1 MMKGYKGFEKGLVC
15 RGKLYAENTVFEEDK
30 AEICNSGMHFCELPH
45 QVFEH
50 YSPGENHEFAEVEA
64 LDEAFTDDNR
74 KYCTKKLKIGTKISA
89 FDICKISVNAFF
101 EKFDFNNKI
110 NKAKGSKE
118 NNAGNCGAANA
129 GDYGAANAGDY
140 GAANAGNCG
149 AANAGDGGVAN
160 AGDYG
165 AANAGYRGAA
175 NAGYGGAANAG
186 DGGAAN
192 AGDCG
197 AANAGNYGAAN
208 AGYRGAANAGNYG
221 AANAGH
227 CGAANAGDCG
237 AANAGNYGAANA
249 GDCGAANAGDRGAAI
264 VREDGS
270 ASVGKSGVAV
280 AFNGQA
286 KGSLGAVIVLIESDN
301 NGTVIN
307 AKSYIVD
314 GEKVKADTYYRLKG
328 GRRVEVK

>member
-15 RGKLYAENTVFEEDK
+15 RGKQYAENTVFEEDK

-64 LDEAFTDDNR
+64 LDEVFTDDNR
-74 KYCTKKLKIGTKISA
+74 KYCTKKLKIGTKVSV

-110 NKAKGSKE
+110 KTAGESKE
-118 NNAGNCGAANA
+118 N
-129 GDYGAANAGDY
+129 
-140 GAANAGNCG
+140 
-149 AANAGDGGVAN
+149 
-160 AGDYG
+160 
-165 AANAGYRGAA
+165 
-175 NAGYGGAANAG
+175 
-186 DGGAAN
+186 
-192 AGDCG
+192 
-197 AANAGNYGAAN
+197 
-208 AGYRGAANAGNYG
+208 
-221 AANAGH
+221 NAGH
-227 CGAANAGDCG
+227 CGAANAGHC
-237 AANAGNYGAANA
+237 
-249 GDCGAANAGDRGAAI
+249 GAAI

-286 KGSLGAVIVLIESDN
+286 RGRLGAVIVLIESDDD
-301 NGTVIN
+301 GTVIN

-314 GEKVKADTYYRLKG
+314 GEKVKADTYYRLKS

>member
-1 MMKGYKGFEKGLVC
+1 MKGYKGFEKGLVC
-15 RGKLYAENTVFEEDK
+15 RGKQYAENTVFEEDK

-74 KYCTKKLKIGTKISA
+74 KYCTKKIKIGTKISA

-110 NKAKGSKE
+110 NKAKESKE
-118 NNAGNCGAANA
+118 NN
-129 GDYGAANAGDY
+129 
-140 GAANAGNCG
+140 
-149 AANAGDGGVAN
+149 V
-160 AGDYG
+160 
-165 AANAGYRGAA
+165 
-175 NAGYGGAANAG
+175 
-186 DGGAAN
+186 
-192 AGDCG
+192 GDCG
-197 AANAGNYGAAN
+197 V
-208 AGYRGAANAGNYG
+208 
-221 AANAGH
+221 ANAGH
-227 CGAANAGDCG
+227 CGAANAGYCG

-249 GDCGAANAGDRGAAI
+249 GDRGAANAGFYGAANVDCYGAANVGDCGVANAGDYGAAI

-270 ASVGKSGVAV
+270 ASVGKKGVAV

-286 KGSLGAVIVLIESDN
+286 RGRLGAVIVLIESDDDGN
-301 NGTVIN
+301 AIN

-314 GEKVKADTYYRLKG
+314 GEKVKADTYYRLKS

>member
-15 RGKLYAENTVFEEDK
+15 RGKQYAENAVFEEDK
-30 AEICNSGMHFCELPH
+30 AAICSSGMHFCELPH

-74 KYCTKKLKIGTKISA
+74 KYCTKKLKVGTKVSV

-101 EKFDFNNKI
+101 KKFDFNNKI
-110 NKAKGSKE
+110 NKARESKE
-118 NNAGNCGAANA
+118 NNAGYRGAANVDCYGAVNAGRYGAANAGHYGAVNVGDYGAANAGHCGAVNAGDYGAANAGDCGAANVGDYGAANVGDYGAANVGNYGAANAGRCGAANAGHCGAANAGRCGAANA
-129 GDYGAANAGDY
+129 GDYGAANAGRY
-140 GAANAGNCG
+140 GAANAGR
-149 AANAGDGGVAN
+149 
-160 AGDYG
+160 Y
-165 AANAGYRGAA
+165 
-175 NAGYGGAANAG
+175 
-186 DGGAAN
+186 
-192 AGDCG
+192 
-197 AANAGNYGAAN
+197 
-208 AGYRGAANAGNYG
+208 
-221 AANAGH
+221 
-227 CGAANAGDCG
+227 
-237 AANAGNYGAANA
+237 
-249 GDCGAANAGDRGAAI
+249 GAAI

-286 KGSLGAVIVLIESDN
+286 RGRLGAVIVLIESDDDGN
-301 NGTVIN
+301 AIN

-314 GEKVKADTYYRLKG
+314 GEKVKTDTYYRLKS

>member
-15 RGKLYAENTVFEEDK
+15 RGKQYAENTVFEEDE

-45 QVFEH
+45 QVFER

-64 LDEAFTDDNR
+64 LDEVFTDDNR
-74 KYCTKKLKIGTKISA
+74 KYCTKKIKIGTKISA

-110 NKAKGSKE
+110 KTAKESKE
-118 NNAGNCGAANA
+118 N
-129 GDYGAANAGDY
+129 
-140 GAANAGNCG
+140 
-149 AANAGDGGVAN
+149 
-160 AGDYG
+160 
-165 AANAGYRGAA
+165 
-175 NAGYGGAANAG
+175 
-186 DGGAAN
+186 N

-197 AANAGNYGAAN
+197 AANAGY
-208 AGYRGAANAGNYG
+208 Y
-221 AANAGH
+221 
-227 CGAANAGDCG
+227 
-237 AANAGNYGAANA
+237 
-249 GDCGAANAGDRGAAI
+249 GAANAGDRGAAI

-280 AFNGQA
+280 AFDGQA
-286 KGSLGAVIVLIESDN
+286 KGGLGAVIVLVESDN
-301 NGTVIN
+301 DGNVIN

>member
-1 MMKGYKGFEKGLVC
+1 MKGYKGFEKGLVC
-15 RGKLYAENTVFEEDK
+15 RGKQYAENTVFEEDE
-30 AEICNSGMHFCELPH
+30 AEICSSGMHFCELPH

-64 LDEAFTDDNR
+64 LDEVFTDDNR
-74 KYCTKKLKIGTKISA
+74 KYCTKKIKIGTKISA

-118 NNAGNCGAANA
+118 NNAC
-129 GDYGAANAGDY
+129 DYGAANAGD
-140 GAANAGNCG
+140 
-149 AANAGDGGVAN
+149 
-160 AGDYG
+160 
-165 AANAGYRGAA
+165 RGAA
-175 NAGYGGAANAG
+175 NAGY
-186 DGGAAN
+186 
-192 AGDCG
+192 
-197 AANAGNYGAAN
+197 YGAAS
-208 AGYRGAANAGNYG
+208 AGNRGAANAGNYG

-227 CGAANAGDCG
+227 YGAANAGH
-237 AANAGNYGAANA
+237 YGAANA
-249 GDCGAANAGDRGAAI
+249 GDCGAANAGDCGAANVGEYGVANAGYCGAANAGDGGAAI

-280 AFNGQA
+280 AFDGQA
-286 KGSLGAVIVLIESDN
+286 KGGLGAVIVLVESDN
-301 NGTVIN
+301 DGNVIN

-314 GEKVKADTYYRLKG
+314 GEKVKADTYYRLKN

>member
-15 RGKLYAENTVFEEDK
+15 RGKQYAENTVFGEDK

-50 YSPGENHEFAEVEA
+50 YSPGENHEFAKVEA
-64 LDEAFTDDNR
+64 LDEVFTDDNR
-74 KYCTKKLKIGTKISA
+74 KYCTKKIKIGTKISA

-110 NKAKGSKE
+110 KTAKESKE
-118 NNAGNCGAANA
+118 NNAGDCGAANAGYYGAANAGDYGAANAGDRGAANAGFYGAANA

-140 GAANAGNCG
+140 GAANAG
-149 AANAGDGGVAN
+149 D
-160 AGDYG
+160 
-165 AANAGYRGAA
+165 
-175 NAGYGGAANAG
+175 
-186 DGGAAN
+186 
-192 AGDCG
+192 
-197 AANAGNYGAAN
+197 
-208 AGYRGAANAGNYG
+208 
-221 AANAGH
+221 

-237 AANAGNYGAANA
+237 AANAGHYGAANA
-249 GDCGAANAGDRGAAI
+249 GYCGAANAGDGGAAI

-280 AFNGQA
+280 AFDGQA
-286 KGSLGAVIVLIESDN
+286 KGGLGAVIVLVESDN
-301 NGTVIN
+301 DRNVIN

-314 GEKVKADTYYRLKG
+314 GEKVKADTYYRLKN

>member
-1 MMKGYKGFEKGLVC
+1 MKGYKGFEKGLIC
-15 RGKLYAENTVFEEDK
+15 RGKQYAENAVFEEDK

-74 KYCTKKLKIGTKISA
+74 KYCTKKIKIGTKISA

-118 NNAGNCGAANA
+118 NNADCYGAANAGHCGAANA
-129 GDYGAANAGDY
+129 GDYG
-140 GAANAGNCG
+140 
-149 AANAGDGGVAN
+149 V
-160 AGDYG
+160 
-165 AANAGYRGAA
+165 
-175 NAGYGGAANAG
+175 
-186 DGGAAN
+186 
-192 AGDCG
+192 
-197 AANAGNYGAAN
+197 
-208 AGYRGAANAGNYG
+208 ANAGNYG

-227 CGAANAGDCG
+227 CGAANVGDYGVANAGRYGAANAGHCGAANVGDCGAANAGDYGVANAGNYGVANADCYG

-249 GDCGAANAGDRGAAI
+249 DNYGAANAGDCGAAI

-286 KGSLGAVIVLIESDN
+286 RGRLGAVIVLIESDDDGN
-301 NGTVIN
+301 AIN

>member
-1 MMKGYKGFEKGLVC
+1 MKGYKGFEKGLIC
-15 RGKLYAENTVFEEDK
+15 IGKQYAENAVFEEDK

-50 YSPGENHEFAEVEA
+50 YSPGGNHEFAEVEA

-74 KYCTKKLKIGTKISA
+74 KYCTKKLKVGTKVSV

-110 NKAKGSKE
+110 KTAGESKE
-118 NNAGNCGAANA
+118 NNAGNYGAANAGNYGAANA

-140 GAANAGNCG
+140 GAA
-149 AANAGDGGVAN
+149 
-160 AGDYG
+160 
-165 AANAGYRGAA
+165 
-175 NAGYGGAANAG
+175 
-186 DGGAAN
+186 
-192 AGDCG
+192 
-197 AANAGNYGAAN
+197 
-208 AGYRGAANAGNYG
+208 
-221 AANAGH
+221 
-227 CGAANAGDCG
+227 
-237 AANAGNYGAANA
+237 
-249 GDCGAANAGDRGAAI
+249 I

-270 ASVGKSGVAV
+270 ASVGKSGVSV
-280 AFNGQA
+280 AFDGQA

-301 NGTVIN
+301 NRNAIN